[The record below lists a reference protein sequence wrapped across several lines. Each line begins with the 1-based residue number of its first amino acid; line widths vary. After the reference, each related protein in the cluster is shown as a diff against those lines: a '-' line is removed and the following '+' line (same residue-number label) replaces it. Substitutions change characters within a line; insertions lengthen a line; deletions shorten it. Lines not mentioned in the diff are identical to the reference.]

1 MRVTSM
7 TTQYMPLPVPPLP
20 LAPMG
25 FPTVLVPPLSGPKV
39 AMVEGPMLVGL

>member
-1 MRVTSM
+1 M

-25 FPTVLVPPLSGPKV
+25 FPPALSPPLVDMVATVTGPV
-39 AMVEGPMLVGL
+39 VVGL

>member
-1 MRVTSM
+1 M

-25 FPTVLVPPLSGPKV
+25 LPPAALSPPLLAGRV
-39 AMVEGPMLVGL
+39 AMVAGPVVVGL